1 MACFSDANDITL
13 TDPNLNLNGR
23 DFSAI
28 INVRPDNT
36 ALEVG
41 DTLQLILQPSGI
53 LAPNEIILDTLDV
66 TIIDTDSTFY
76 YLFDLIKAVL

>member
-1 MACFSDANDITL
+1 M

-28 INVRPDNT
+28 ISVRPDNT

-41 DTLQLILQPSGI
+41 DTLQLILQPSGR
-53 LAPNEIILDTLDV
+53 LAPNEILLDTLDV
-66 TIIDTDSTFY
+66 TIIDRDGT
-76 YLFDLIKAVL
+76 